1 MLVGQQMLDVCIVT
15 NVKQGASHV
24 RSATKNVSAQ
34 RFRCKGRD
42 VRSSQCCVHSLV
54 FFPTK
59 IFTTTFANFE
69 AHVARSCM
77 LVWCPAH
84 QQPHALG
91 LPRSE
96 WHASRRGNGG
106 PAASQYF
113 AVGLFP

>member
-54 FFPTK
+54 FSPQRFLQQHLP
-59 IFTTTFANFE
+59 IL
-69 AHVARSCM
+69 RPM
-77 LVWCPAH
+77 LRAPVC
-84 QQPHALG
+84 
-91 LPRSE
+91 
-96 WHASRRGNGG
+96 
-106 PAASQYF
+106 
-113 AVGLFP
+113 